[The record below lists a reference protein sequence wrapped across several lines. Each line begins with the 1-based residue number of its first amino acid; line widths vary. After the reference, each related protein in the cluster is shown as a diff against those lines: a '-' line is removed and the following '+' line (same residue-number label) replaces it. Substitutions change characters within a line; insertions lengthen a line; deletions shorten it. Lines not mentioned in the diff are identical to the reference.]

1 MAVVSVDVVVVEV
14 VPVAV
19 LGHEVG
25 GAEHELGP
33 MLVVSVVD
41 VGDVVVEFVVLPPIV
56 GVAGAVP
63 VVV

>member
-1 MAVVSVDVVVVEV
+1 M
-14 VPVAV
+14 AV